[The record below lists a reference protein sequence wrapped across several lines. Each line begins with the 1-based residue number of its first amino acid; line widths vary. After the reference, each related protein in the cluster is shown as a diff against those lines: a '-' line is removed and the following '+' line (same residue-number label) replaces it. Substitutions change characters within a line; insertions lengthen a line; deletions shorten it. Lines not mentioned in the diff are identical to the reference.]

1 MWIYICGP
9 YLGGALAGVFH
20 HYHHWSTMKV
30 LGEEEA
36 IREAEQAMLKENLT
50 EGSAYEL
57 N

>member
-9 YLGGALAGVFH
+9 YLGGALAGLFH
-20 HYHHWSTMKV
+20 HYHHWSTMRV

-36 IREAEQAMLKENLT
+36 IKEAEQAMLKENLT